1 MREALYPL
9 IRGVWDQ
16 CLGHPSVTAPDVT
29 VEIYEDAEQQNQWRI
44 SHEGVY
50 N

>member
-16 CLGHPSVTAPDVT
+16 CLGHPSVAAPDVT
-29 VEIYEDAEQQNQWRI
+29 VEIYEDAEQHNQ
-44 SHEGVY
+44 
-50 N
+50 